1 MSQRWGWTAWQQDT
15 GVLLSTLHISC
26 QCCRLM
32 ISVSSIPQGIP
43 VDMPYDKTVEVRDRY
58 HRAPAACEPSSRPQ
72 HHAIHCPSSLHA
84 PWAIH
89 DLINRSPSTFR
100 KPRGICHP
108 HRIRIE
114 RPLGPLSP
122 QGKDGRASRSV
133 SLRMSQRVGTPHC
146 DQFIR
151 QVVARR

>member
-32 ISVSSIPQGIP
+32 ISVSSIPPGIP
-43 VDMPYDKTVEVRDRY
+43 VDMPYDKIVEVRDRY
-58 HRAPAACEPSSRPQ
+58 HGAPAACAPSSRPQ
-72 HHAIHCPSSLHA
+72 HHAFHCPSSLHA
-84 PWAIH
+84 PWAVH
-89 DLINRSPSTFR
+89 GLINRSPSTFR

-108 HRIRIE
+108 HYIRIE

-133 SLRMSQRVGTPHC
+133 SLRMSQRVGAPHC